1 MLLKVICKKKVS
13 PAIFALAA
21 LFFFLPFVTVSC
33 SGHEVATISGAG
45 LLTGVKVPAGGTT
58 DPYPLAIILIIPAIC
73 GMIFGLVFLKNKRV
87 SLISAITGAAGFLA
101 TILIKLMI
109 DHEASAEG
117 LGTSAQSGF
126 YLMLLAYAAAAG
138 FNGYMI
144 ARENSGAG
152 RGVVPGRSAPPERPM
167 PPGRPAPPAAPKPAP
182 AEPQASLMPSPVLPP
197 ATPAEIEG
205 GRLCGSCGAVNKPS
219 SKFCQKC
226 GKPLAL
232 APKEIVI
239 EQNRA
244 SMTDNISPGDRE
256 DETSLLC
263 PLMKI
268 VAGGREE
275 IIPVNKP
282 EFLLGRD
289 KEAVDYWVKDNKYV
303 GRVHAKITV
312 DRGTCSITD
321 LDSKNGT
328 FLNGERLPGNK
339 PYKLTAGDK
348 AALANFEFIF
358 IC

>member
-1 MLLKVICKKKVS
+1 MLKKVS

-73 GMIFGLVFLKNKRV
+73 GMIFGLAFLKNKKA
-87 SLISAITGAAGFLA
+87 SLISAITAVAGLLA
-101 TILIKLMI
+101 TFALKFLI
-109 DHEASAEG
+109 DHEASSEG
-117 LGTSAQSGF
+117 LGTSYQAGF
-126 YLMLLAYAAAAG
+126 YLMLLSYAAAAG
-138 FNGYMI
+138 LNGYMI

-152 RGVVPGRSAPPERPM
+152 RSVVTARSAPPERPI
-167 PPGRPAPPAAPKPAP
+167 PPGRPAPPAGPKPAP
-182 AEPQASLMPSPVLPP
+182 AGPQAGSMPSPTPP
-197 ATPAEIEG
+197 APPENFEG
-205 GRLCGSCGAVNKPS
+205 GRLCASCHAVNKPTN
-219 SKFCQKC
+219 KFCQKC
-226 GKPLAL
+226 GTPLAE
-232 APKEIVI
+232 ASKEIVI
-239 EQNRA
+239 AQNRVCP
-244 SMTDNISPGDRE
+244 SPNNISPEYGD

>member
-1 MLLKVICKKKVS
+1 MDKKKIS

-45 LLTGVKVPAGGTT
+45 LLTGVKVPTGGTT
-58 DPYPLAIILIIPAIC
+58 DPYPLAIILLIPAIC
-73 GMIFGLVFLKNKRV
+73 GLIFGLVFLKNKRV

-109 DHEASAEG
+109 GHEASAEG
-117 LGTSAQSGF
+117 LGTSAQSGY

-138 FNGYMI
+138 LNGYMI
-144 ARENSGAG
+144 TRENSGAG
-152 RGVVPGRSAPPERPM
+152 RGVVPGRPVPPKRPM
-167 PPGRPAPPAAPKPAP
+167 PPGRSAPPAGSNPAP
-182 AEPQASLMPSPVLPP
+182 AGPQADPRPSPVTPS
-197 ATPAEIEG
+197 ATPEC
-205 GRLCGSCGAVNKPS
+205 GRLCGSCGAVNES
-219 SKFCQKC
+219 NSKFCQKC

-244 SMTDNISPGDRE
+244 SMTENISPGDRE

-312 DRGTCSITD
+312 DRGTCGITD

-328 FLNGERLPGNK
+328 FLNGERLAGNK